1 VICQMVD
8 LIETAIARTSDFAK
22 TALLA
27 HTGSQVMM
35 RLRMLAAAGLIL
47 LVSLAGTAAHAG
59 DGQRALG
66 LLPRNTS
73 LVATWNVA
81 RSRLSPVG
89 DEIIDILADSNIIS
103 GTVQRLRKSMGLDWK
118 RDVDTVILGMD
129 ANVSASAQIVMLI
142 EGKFDQTKLAAAAQ
156 KEPGFRGV
164 IHRGVAYYQI
174 GKADVAFLDG
184 YWITTRRGAMT
195 RIIDL
200 SRSRSGSARSN
211 QELMDL
217 LKSVN
222 MGTDLWA
229 IMVVPK
235 RTRQEIASETGSWTM
250 QAVTASVDLRKRVR
264 ARVRLGLS
272 DRDGVI
278 AVGQWLQS
286 KGPTHETIQAMGLS
300 EAVRGVSVSRRET
313 NLDLAITI
321 PEEDMAKLERYL
333 RARAAQRATGSGS

>member
-1 VICQMVD
+1 MKRI
-8 LIETAIARTSDFAK
+8 
-22 TALLA
+22 
-27 HTGSQVMM
+27 
-35 RLRMLAAAGLIL
+35 RMLAAAGLVL
-47 LVSLAGTAAHAG
+47 LMSLAGTVAHAG

-66 LLPRNTS
+66 LLPRSTS

-89 DEIIDILADSNIIS
+89 DEIIDILADKNIIS

-118 RDVDTVILGMD
+118 RDVDTVILGLD
-129 ANVSASAQIVMLI
+129 ASAPDSVQIMMLI
-142 EGKFDQTKLAAAAQ
+142 EGKFDQEKLAAAAQ

-195 RIIDL
+195 RMIDN

-211 QELMDL
+211 KELMDQL
-217 LKSVN
+217 PSVN
-222 MGTDLWA
+222 IGTDLWA
-229 IMVVPK
+229 IAVVPK
-235 RTRQEIASETGSWTM
+235 RMRQDIAKDSGSWTL
-250 QAVTASVDLRKRVR
+250 QAVTVSVDLRKRVR
-264 ARVRLGLS
+264 ARVRLALS

-278 AVGQWLQS
+278 AVGQWLNT

-300 EAVRGVSVSRRET
+300 EAVRASSVSRRE
-313 NLDLAITI
+313 NDLDIAITI
-321 PEEDMAKLERYL
+321 PEGDMAKLERYL
-333 RARAAQRATGSGS
+333 RESAAQRVTGSGS